1 MKSKFLSLIL
11 TVMGFV
17 ILGQASAQSYDKM
30 PIEIRKKM
38 DDNKQKG
45 LPLKT
50 GIWVDYELT
59 IDGVT
64 NAQTAAEFES
74 FMRSECGLVSFRFD
88 PVTLHVNYTVPAEY
102 DLDGIAPKIKG
113 SKFNMGQFFQERY
126 HI

>member
-1 MKSKFLSLIL
+1 MA
-11 TVMGFV
+11 GFI

-45 LPLKT
+45 LPVKT

-59 IDGVT
+59 IEGVT
-64 NAQTAAEFES
+64 DTQTAAEFES

-88 PVTLHVNYTVPAEY
+88 PVTLHVKYTVPAEY
-102 DLDGIAPKIKG
+102 DLDGIASKIKG
-113 SKFNMGQFFQERY
+113 SRFNMGQFFQERY